1 MRATDKPEFKRLM
14 GDAMAFYRQD
24 VSTFALSVWW
34 QACERFDLE
43 QVRKAL
49 TAHAMDPERG
59 QFPPK
64 PADIVRV
71 LQGTHTDRALI
82 AWGKVFDAMRT
93 VGQYQSV
100 AFDDPAI
107 HLAIVDMGDWPTLCR
122 TEVDELPFLQ
132 RRFCDLYRTH
142 ATRGT
147 QAYPARL
154 VGVSETTNQAQ
165 KLTDA
170 QRSREVQR
178 TVLIGDAEKAKA
190 VMAAGGAAPRHQ
202 TTTLIEALPE
212 FARIGSEV

>member
-1 MRATDKPEFKRLM
+1 MRQTDKPAFRQLL

-24 VSTFALSVWW
+24 TSTFALTVWW
-34 QACERFDLE
+34 QACQPFDLE

-71 LQGTHTDRALI
+71 LQGTHTDRALL

-93 VGQYQSV
+93 VGAYRSV
-100 AFDDPAI
+100 AFDDPLI
-107 HLAIVDMGDWPTLCR
+107 HLAVMDMGDWPTLCR
-122 TEVDELPFLQ
+122 CEVDELPFLQ

-142 ATRGT
+142 SSRGA
-147 QAYPARL
+147 QPHPARL
-154 VGVSETTNQAQ
+154 VGASETQNQAQ

-170 QRSREVQR
+170 QRARQVRQ
-178 TVLIGDAEKAKA
+178 TVLIGDEAAAKS
-190 VMAAGGAAPRHQ
+190 VMQSGGQVQRHPV
-202 TTTLIEALPE
+202 TTLIEALPAM
-212 FARIGSEV
+212 ARIGNAA